1 MRRSPAVAGSFY
13 PGKAPEL
20 LRVVERCLGGPPQPQ
35 SVFGAVVPHAGLQY
49 SGHVAGAVYGRLAFP
64 STVILVGPNHFG
76 RGSPIALYAEGTW
89 ETPLGEVAVDAELA
103 AELRAA
109 CPLVADD
116 PGAHRSEHSLEVQLP
131 FLRHLAPGLRFVPL
145 LLSVGHYKPLEEL
158 GRGVATVMAKR
169 ESRPLLLA
177 SSDLNHYESDRI
189 TRQKDRKAIEAILA
203 LDPHGLYDVVR
214 RERIS
219 MCGIEA
225 AVVLLTAARALGVTR
240 AEEVCYATSADVS
253 GDYDRVVGYTGI
265 LLG

>member
-1 MRRSPAVAGSFY
+1 MRRPPAVAGTFY
-13 PGKAPEL
+13 PAEPQAL
-20 LRVVERCLGGPPQPQ
+20 QRVVEGCLGGPRQPRGA
-35 SVFGAVVPHAGLQY
+35 FGAVVPHAGLQY
-49 SGHVAGAVYGRLAFP
+49 SGPVAGAVYARLEFP
-64 STVILVGPNHFG
+64 PSVILVGPNHYG
-76 RGSPIALYAEGTW
+76 RGSPIAIFGEGAW
-89 ETPLGEVAVDAELA
+89 ETPLGEMEVDAELA

-131 FLRHLAPGLRFVPL
+131 FIRHLAPRVRFVPL
-145 LLSVGHYKPLEEL
+145 LLSVGHYKALEDL
-158 GRGVATVMAKR
+158 GRAVATVMAKR

-240 AEEVCYATSADVS
+240 AEEVRYATSADVS
-253 GDYDRVVGYTGI
+253 GDYNRVVGYAGI